1 MYPPTVA
8 EDSYRAGQSYPFHFG
23 AADARDNGLKARLPA
38 GNIVGVSKALLEKR
52 ERQARQMA
60 AADDDHVNV
69 IPRKPVLSQAFV

>member
-1 MYPPTVA
+1 VA

-23 AADARDNGLKARLPA
+23 SADARDDGLKARLPA

-60 AADDDHVNV
+60 AADEHVNV